1 MEHRSSACV
10 DPGSYAISIFGRH
23 DKDGDG
29 SLNRTAPQCQL
40 QLLWPA
46 AMPAARDGP
55 GRTFLTLERGLVR
68 LPKSHTACAVQPH
81 RPVSRAAS
89 RDRELSHLQSHLPQR
104 LQEAA
109 ALIDDFCNTL
119 GLDLA
124 AREKDNLINQQA
136 RG

>member
-1 MEHRSSACV
+1 MSRNLRSAFLRFFLTRVFTCCPPLAVTRFRCEMEQHSSACV

-55 GRTFLTLERGLVR
+55 GRTFS
-68 LPKSHTACAVQPH
+68 PWS
-81 RPVSRAAS
+81 AA
-89 RDRELSHLQSHLPQR
+89 
-104 LQEAA
+104 
-109 ALIDDFCNTL
+109 
-119 GLDLA
+119 
-124 AREKDNLINQQA
+124 
-136 RG
+136 

>member
-1 MEHRSSACV
+1 MEQHSSACV

-40 QLLWPA
+40 QLLPSCHA
-46 AMPAARDGP
+46 SCTRRPRAHL
-55 GRTFLTLERGLVR
+55 LTLERGLVR

-81 RPVSRAAS
+81 RPVSRAPS
-89 RDRELSHLQSHLPQR
+89 RDRELSHLPQR